1 MLRTDFPQPTFFD
14 RPRKVRAHQAIWLA
28 AIDGEL
34 FAVSVGQAVFVR
46 ALQNKLSGL
55 IEFRSCRHSMQPSQ
69 IAKVLVRSGA
79 VRLIAKLG
87 PLMNV
92 EKRLLPKS
100 EEGGA
105 SNDADQSRAAHK
117 LMRIA
122 LWMSRS
128 APWVVVQFNDE
139 ILNHQGHEGSRRLL
153 ASDISFV
160 YPSFGGLG

>member
-1 MLRTDFPQPTFFD
+1 
-14 RPRKVRAHQAIWLA
+14 
-28 AIDGEL
+28 
-34 FAVSVGQAVFVR
+34 
-46 ALQNKLSGL
+46 
-55 IEFRSCRHSMQPSQ
+55 MQPSQ